1 MNKDDSED
9 IDIETTRKQLLKLIA
24 DMSKSLYDKFDKGRI
39 RDPTKERIRI
49 NIANS
54 FFKGCRA
61 FNEILTNME
70 MEEIKEELER
80 LKKMVDKGPK

>member
-1 MNKDDSED
+1 MKEND
-9 IDIETTRKQLLKLIA
+9 IDNFNIETTRKELLKLISA
-24 DMSKSLYDKFDKGRI
+24 MNKTLYDKFDKGRI
-39 RDPTKERIRI
+39 RDPGKERIRI

-70 MEEIKEELER
+70 IEEMKEELER
-80 LKKMVDKGPK
+80 LKESLENVK